1 MASKDVDPHQMY
13 EALKAFHSMEQAQSQ
28 AASVVMSEMMNWL
41 LKRIEA
47 NSEFLSMFGHIVPQ
61 PMTSAPSRDY
71 GTPPGH
77 AEVGQVGH
85 GPPPPPLAEETPLH
99 PDDVLFESRLAELR
113 RRYPLRGGA
122 A

>member
-1 MASKDVDPHQMY
+1 MANKDVDPHQMY

-61 PMTSAPSRDY
+61 PMMS
-71 GTPPGH
+71 TPPDD
-77 AEVGQVGH
+77 H
-85 GPPPPPLAEETPLH
+85 GPPPVPADTGQVRHDSVPPIHQPALH